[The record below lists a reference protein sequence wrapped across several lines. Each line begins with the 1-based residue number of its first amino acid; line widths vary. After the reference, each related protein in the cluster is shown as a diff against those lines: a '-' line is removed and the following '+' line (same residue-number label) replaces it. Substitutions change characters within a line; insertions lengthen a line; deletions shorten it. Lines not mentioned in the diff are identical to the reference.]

1 MLQKGVVDAVVHV
14 RQNVGEAAAG
24 NLYEYTVTRSAEEL
38 LATSRSAY
46 YPITL
51 ARVIELMR
59 ADKARFAIT
68 GVPCFIKALRLLT
81 TSDEVLRERIAVAV
95 GIVCGH
101 LKSKAFAEHLAWQL
115 GVSPDDLGGIEFRG
129 KLEGQRAN
137 NKGVSAYSLS
147 RQEWTPL
154 VSSKRLLGGDWG
166 QSLFKYKAC
175 DYCDDV
181 FAETADVVVGDA
193 WLPKYVEDSKGT
205 SIIVCRNPDVQRMLD
220 EGVSTG
226 QLVLHKTKPE
236 QIVRSQ
242 AGGVRHKREGLA
254 YRLSVDESNNKWH
267 PPKRVMASTRLRKR
281 RQKMYTLRAELAAAS
296 HKAFND
302 AKKSKNPMIF
312 KNQMQGLIDSY
323 QASKVSTIKA
333 VRRKFVAALTR
344 MFHPVALKRK

>member
-1 MLQKGVVDAVVHV
+1 
-14 RQNVGEAAAG
+14 
-24 NLYEYTVTRSAEEL
+24 
-38 LATSRSAY
+38 
-46 YPITL
+46 
-51 ARVIELMR
+51 
-59 ADKARFAIT
+59 
-68 GVPCFIKALRLLT
+68 
-81 TSDEVLRERIAVAV
+81 
-95 GIVCGH
+95 
-101 LKSKAFAEHLAWQL
+101 
-115 GVSPDDLGGIEFRG
+115 
-129 KLEGQRAN
+129 
-137 NKGVSAYSLS
+137 
-147 RQEWTPL
+147 
-154 VSSKRLLGGDWG
+154 
-166 QSLFKYKAC
+166 
-175 DYCDDV
+175 
-181 FAETADVVVGDA
+181 
-193 WLPKYVEDSKGT
+193 
-205 SIIVCRNPDVQRMLD
+205 MLD